1 MGAVYKRELRAYFNS
16 MTGYVVIAF
25 LLMVTGIF
33 SVNVNFLSGYAN
45 FEYSLSSVS
54 FVLLFV
60 IPILTM
66 RSVSEEWQTKTSQL
80 LFSLPVPMYKVIAG
94 KYLAMLT
101 VLAIPTGVMMIYPL
115 ILSAFGTVSFA
126 TAYTSILGFFL
137 LGAALTA
144 IGLFVSSLTGS
155 QMIAAVIGF
164 ASMLACYLMSG
175 LASMLPSGALASY
188 VAFTVAALLF
198 AMLVYHL
205 THNFWVAFGTAAVP
219 EIALIAVYIFDDSL
233 LAGSFSKCLNWLS
246 LFERFDG
253 IVYSSMFDLT
263 SMIYFISVAVLF
275 VFFTVESVE
284 KRRWS

>member
-188 VAFTVAALLF
+188 VAFTVATLLF

>member
-1 MGAVYKRELRAYFNS
+1 
-16 MTGYVVIAF
+16 
-25 LLMVTGIF
+25 MVTGIF

-233 LAGSFSKCLNWLS
+233 LAGSFAKCLNWLS

>member
-233 LAGSFSKCLNWLS
+233 LAGSFAKCLNWLS

>member
-33 SVNVNFLSGYAN
+33 SVNVNFRSGYAN

-164 ASMLACYLMSG
+164 ASMLVCCLMPV

-205 THNFWVAFGTAAVP
+205 THNFWVAFATAAVP

-233 LAGSFSKCLNWLS
+233 LAGSFAKCLNWLS
-246 LFERFDG
+246 LFEIFNG
-253 IVYSSMFDLT
+253 IVDSSMFDLT